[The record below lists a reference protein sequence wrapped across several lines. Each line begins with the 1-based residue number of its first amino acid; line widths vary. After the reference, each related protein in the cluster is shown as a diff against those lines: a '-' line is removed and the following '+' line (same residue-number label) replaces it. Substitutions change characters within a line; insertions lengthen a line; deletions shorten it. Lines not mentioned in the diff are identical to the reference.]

1 MYLRYELY
9 KNVNSVN
16 VDIRKYFYVL
26 VWRLSEFAFFVRL
39 LRWAHFLFFTMAVVT
54 NIILLYKEGADMP
67 DYKQLYLTLLDGV
80 EKAIENLKNVE
91 IACEEIYIDTDET
104 QE

>member
-1 MYLRYELY
+1 M
-9 KNVNSVN
+9 
-16 VDIRKYFYVL
+16 
-26 VWRLSEFAFFVRL
+26 RL

-80 EKAIENLKNVE
+80 EKAINLLTDTQR
-91 IACEEIYIDTDET
+91 ACEEIYIDTDEIK
-104 QE
+104 ED

>member
-1 MYLRYELY
+1 MAQAELC
-9 KNVNSVN
+9 VFRCVTSV
-16 VDIRKYFYVL
+16 
-26 VWRLSEFAFFVRL
+26 
-39 LRWAHFLFFTMAVVT
+39 AHFFIFTMAVVT
-54 NIILLYKEGADMP
+54 NIILLKKEGKSMP
-67 DYKQLYLTLLDGV
+67 DYRLLYLTLLDGV